1 MTSPDQRPALDM
13 TGWIDEAV
21 QASTSDECVVIVN
34 DSREANLR
42 WAVNS
47 LTTNGQMHHRTAT
60 VIAIRR
66 ADGSSHAGMVSG
78 PVAAAADLVALVGQA
93 DAAALDAPASDDASP
108 LPEPVVDRDYADPAA
123 VTSIDVFATL
133 APALGRAFADARAQG
148 NELFGFAEHRLTTVW
163 LATSTGARRRTVQPM
178 GRIELNAKHADR
190 IGSAWVGRATVDFRD
205 VDGDALYEEVS
216 RRLRWCENRIELP
229 AGRYETILPPSAV
242 ADLMIY
248 AYWTMN
254 GRDAEEGRNVFAG
267 KERGQTRVG
276 ERLSTL
282 PITVSSGP
290 GAGGLPGAPFVIA
303 TASQPGLESVFDNGA
318 EVATVDWVADG
329 VLRQLIYPRSGA
341 RTSGTQFA
349 YPTQN
354 LVVDAGSTRSLD
366 DLIKAT
372 TRGLLLTTLWYIREV
387 DTESL
392 LVTGL
397 TRDGVYLIENG
408 EVVGMVN
415 NFRFNE
421 SPIDL
426 LRRATEASEA
436 EPCLCRE
443 WNDWFTY
450 TLTPALRIPDFNMST
465 VSKAY

>member
-1 MTSPDQRPALDM
+1 MTEV
-13 TGWIDEAV
+13 TTWID
-21 QASTSDECVVIVN
+21 QALAAASSDECIIIVN
-34 DSREANLR
+34 DTTEANLR

-66 ADGSSHAGMVSG
+66 EADAAHAGMVSG
-78 PVAAAADLVALVGQA
+78 PVAAASDLLALVEQA
-93 DAAALDAPASDDASP
+93 GAAAQDAPASDDASP
-108 LPEPVVDRDYADPAA
+108 LPDPIVDPDYETDADA
-123 VTSIDVFATL
+123 TSIEVFGPL
-133 APALGRAFADARAQG
+133 AQALGRAFADAREKG
-148 NELFGFAEHRLTTVW
+148 HELFGFAEHHSTTVW

-190 IGSAWVGRATVDFRD
+190 IGSAWVGAATVDFVD
-205 VDGDALYEEVS
+205 VDGDALYAEVS
-216 RRLRWCENRIELP
+216 ERLRWCETRIELP

-254 GRDAEEGRNVFAG
+254 GRDAEEGRNVYAG
-267 KERGQTRVG
+267 KERGTTRVG
-276 ERLSTL
+276 ETLSSL
-282 PITVSSGP
+282 PLRVTSGP
-290 GAGGLPGAPFVIA
+290 GAGGLPGSPFVVA
-303 TASQPGLESVFDNGA
+303 PASEAGMQSVFDNGA
-318 EVATVDWVADG
+318 PVAQVDWMSDG
-329 VLRQLIYPRSGA
+329 VLRQLVYPRSGA
-341 RTSGTQFA
+341 RASGTDFA

-354 LVVDAGSTRSLD
+354 LVVDAES
-366 DLIKAT
+366 AT
-372 TRGLLLTTLWYIREV
+372 SMADMVAGTKRGLLLTTLWYIREV

-397 TRDGVYLIENG
+397 TRDGVYLVEDG
-408 EVVGMVN
+408 QVVGMVN

-426 LRRATEASEA
+426 LKRATEASTA
-436 EPCLCRE
+436 VPNLCRE

-450 TLTPALRIPDFNMST
+450 TVTPALRIPDFNMST